1 MKAKSFATNW
11 QLMSGLLC
19 AFLLFGALPAKAQK
33 KQANAEAE
41 AAIRAV
47 LDAQT
52 EAWNKGNLEEFM
64 KGYWRSPKLTFYSAG
79 NKRAGY
85 DAVLERYR
93 KTYQAEGKEMG
104 KVVFSDVEV
113 ELLGKKAAVVRGR
126 WGLTMS
132 DGKKMGGL
140 YTLIFRHFK
149 KESWKIIHDHT
160 SSDQ

>member
-1 MKAKSFATNW
+1 MKSNFVLFFA
-11 QLMSGLLC
+11 LS
-19 AFLLFGALPAKAQK
+19 LLFLFPVNAQK
-33 KQANAEAE
+33 KAGNAPAEAN
-41 AAIRAV
+41 IRTV
-47 LDAQT
+47 LEAQT

-93 KTYQAEGKEMG
+93 KTYQSEGKEMG
-104 KVVFSDVEV
+104 KVTFSDVEV
-113 ELLGKKAAVVRGR
+113 ELLGKNAAIVRGR

-132 DGKKMGGL
+132 DGKKLGGL
-140 YTLIFRHFK
+140 YTLIFRQFK
-149 KESWKIIHDHT
+149 QEGWKIIHDHT

>member
-1 MKAKSFATNW
+1 MKAKLVLVFAF
-11 QLMSGLLC
+11 SLL
-19 AFLLFGALPAKAQK
+19 LLLPVNAQK
-33 KQANAEAE
+33 KADNSQAEP
-41 AAIRAV
+41 AIRAV

-52 EAWNKGNLEEFM
+52 EAWNKGNLEGFM

-93 KTYQAEGKEMG
+93 KTYQSDGKEMG
-104 KVVFSDVEV
+104 KVTFSEVEV
-113 ELLGKKAAVVRGR
+113 EMLGKKAAVVRGR

-132 DGKKMGGL
+132 DGKKLGGL
-140 YTLIFRHFK
+140 YTLIFRQFK
-149 KESWKIIHDHT
+149 KEGWKITHDHT

>member
-1 MKAKSFATNW
+1 MKAN
-11 QLMSGLLC
+11 
-19 AFLLFGALPAKAQK
+19 FLLFITFSLLFLLPVHAQK
-33 KQANAEAE
+33 NAADAPAEAE
-41 AAIRAV
+41 IRAV

-52 EAWNKGNLEEFM
+52 EAWNKGKLEDFM

-93 KTYQAEGKEMG
+93 KTYQSEGKEMG
-104 KVVFSDVEV
+104 KVAFSDVEV

-132 DGKKMGGL
+132 DGKKLGGL
-140 YTLIFRHFK
+140 YTLIFRKFK
-149 KESWKIIHDHT
+149 KAGWQIIHDHT

>member
-1 MKAKSFATNW
+1 MKAKLVLFFA
-11 QLMSGLLC
+11 LSPL
-19 AFLLFGALPAKAQK
+19 FLLPVNAQTKADNSQS
-33 KQANAEAE
+33 E

-52 EAWNKGNLEEFM
+52 EAWNKGQLEEFM

-85 DAVLERYR
+85 DAVIERYR
-93 KTYQAEGKEMG
+93 KTYQADGKEMG
-104 KVVFSDVEV
+104 KVMFSHVDV

-126 WGLTMS
+126 WDLTMS
-132 DGKKMGGL
+132 DGKKLGGL
-140 YTLIFRHFK
+140 YTLILRQLK
-149 KESWKIIHDHT
+149 KEGWKIIHDHT

>member
-1 MKAKSFATNW
+1 MKSK
-11 QLMSGLLC
+11 LLLLLVC
-19 AFLLFGALPAKAQK
+19 SLLFLVTANAQK
-33 KQANAEAE
+33 NNHAQAEAD
-41 AAIRAV
+41 IRAV

-93 KTYQAEGKEMG
+93 KTYQSDGKEMG
-104 KVVFSDVEV
+104 NVTFSEVEV
-113 ELLGKKAAVVRGR
+113 EFLGKKAAVVRGR

-132 DGKKMGGL
+132 DGKKLGGL
-140 YTLIFRHFK
+140 YTLLLRQFK
-149 KESWKIIHDHT
+149 KEGWKIIHDHT
-160 SSDQ
+160 SSEQ

>member
-1 MKAKSFATNW
+1 MKSK
-11 QLMSGLLC
+11 
-19 AFLLFGALPAKAQK
+19 LLFFIVLSLFFLVPANAQK
-33 KQANAEAE
+33 KATDTQAE

-93 KTYQAEGKEMG
+93 KTYQSEGKEMG
-104 KVVFSDVEV
+104 KVAFSNVDV
-113 ELLGKKAAVVRGR
+113 ELLGQKAAIVRGR
-126 WGLTMS
+126 WDLTMS
-132 DGKKMGGL
+132 DGKKLGGL

-149 KESWKIIHDHT
+149 KDGWKIIHDHT

>member
-1 MKAKSFATNW
+1 MKIK
-11 QLMSGLLC
+11 LLLL
-19 AFLLFGALPAKAQK
+19 AALFLLLLTTATAQK
-33 KQANAEAE
+33 NSNAPAE

-52 EAWNKGNLEEFM
+52 EAWNKGNLEDFM

-104 KVVFSDVEV
+104 QVSFTDVEV
-113 ELLGKKAAVVRGR
+113 ELLGNKAAVVRGR

-149 KESWKIIHDHT
+149 KEGWKIIHDHT